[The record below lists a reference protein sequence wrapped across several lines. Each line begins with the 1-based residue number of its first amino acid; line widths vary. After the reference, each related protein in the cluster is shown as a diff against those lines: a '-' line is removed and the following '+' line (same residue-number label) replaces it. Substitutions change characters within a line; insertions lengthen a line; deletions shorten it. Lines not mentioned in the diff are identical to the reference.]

1 MLRAVFLCFLAIFP
15 VFPADQTYVL
25 QTIAGSINP
34 SGSGPATASPLQ
46 QPEGVA
52 IDGLGNV
59 YVTDAGGNRVR
70 KISPDGTI
78 QTLAGSGLAGYSG
91 DGGPAISARLN
102 HPYGIALDLAG
113 NLYIA
118 DLGNA
123 RVRMIDTDGTIS
135 TVAGGGTS
143 AVAGSTN
150 VAASA
155 AQLSAPRNVAID
167 IPGNLYISDFNAQQV
182 YRVTPAGIITVFAGT
197 GTAGYAGDG
206 GQATMAQIAYP
217 AGLTTDPFG
226 NVYIADSGNNCVR
239 RVWYGAI
246 STVAINVPSPTGVA
260 VDALGHLYA
269 ASSSATSGAAA
280 VSPAG
285 LNVVVVAA
293 EDVASDPG
301 GTLYLAVQQSV
312 EKQAGSAE
320 TTIAGCSNCPGYGD
334 GGPATAA
341 LLDGPVA
348 VTSDGAG
355 GIFIAEQGGNRIRTI
370 AAKGMIATLA
380 GAVSAPSGVAVESSG
395 SIAFS
400 ELNNNRVRR
409 SSAGG
414 VLSTVVDDL
423 NLPTCVR
430 VGPDGS
436 LFVCDG
442 GSGRILKVSTAGTVS
457 TYATVAQPAGLAL
470 AGDGSVFVS
479 SGSQVVQISA
489 AGVSTVVADG
499 LSGPAGLALLSS
511 GELVIAESGKNRVL
525 ELGVA
530 GAVTVL
536 SSALNNPQDV
546 AADAAGDILIADTG
560 NNRVAELVPVA
571 VAVVPTV
578 TVVNAA
584 SLAAG
589 AIAPN
594 EIVTIYGSGFDPVN
608 TQVTFNGTAATVFY
622 AGAMQLNV
630 LAPATLTANALTA
643 ITVLSDGAQVGSG
656 SERTVAAAPGI
667 FTVSGGTGQ
676 AAALNE
682 DGTVNSESNPAARGS
697 IVVLYLTGDG
707 GAAITVTIGSYSAD
721 VLYAGPAPGYL
732 GLTQV
737 NAVVPVELLAAG
749 SQTVVVSA
757 GGVGSQG
764 GVIIFVH

>member
-1 MLRAVFLCFLAIFP
+1 
-15 VFPADQTYVL
+15 
-25 QTIAGSINP
+25 
-34 SGSGPATASPLQ
+34 LQ

-52 IDGLGNV
+52 FDGLGNL
-59 YVTDAGGNRVR
+59 YVADAGENRVR
-70 KISPDGTI
+70 KIAPDGII
-78 QTLAGSGLAGYSG
+78 QTLAGSGQAGFSG

-113 NLYIA
+113 NLYIS

-123 RVRMIDTDGTIS
+123 RVRMIDTAGNIT
-135 TVAGGGTS
+135 TVAGGGST
-143 AVAGSTN
+143 AVSGSTL
-150 VAASA
+150 AATD

-182 YRVTPAGIITVFAGT
+182 YRVTPAGVISVFAGT

-206 GQATMAQIAYP
+206 GDATMAQIAYP
-217 AGLTTDPFG
+217 AGLTTDPLG
-226 NVYIADSGNNCVR
+226 NLYIADSGNNCVR

-246 STVAINVPSPTGVA
+246 STVAVNVPSPTGVA

-269 ASSSATSGAAA
+269 ASSSAISGTAA

-285 LNVVVVAA
+285 LNVVMVAA

-312 EKQAGSAE
+312 QKQVGGTV
-320 TTIAGCSNCPGYGD
+320 TTLAGCSNCPGYGD
-334 GGPATAA
+334 GGPASVA

-348 VTSDGAG
+348 LAIDTG
-355 GIFIAEQGGNRIRTI
+355 GNVYIAEQNGNRIRTV
-370 AAKGMIATLA
+370 AAKGTIATSA
-380 GAVSAPSGVAVESSG
+380 GAVSAPSGVAVDSSG
-395 SIAFS
+395 SVDFS

-409 SSAGG
+409 ISAGD
-414 VLSTVVDDL
+414 VLSTVVDSL

-430 VGPDGS
+430 VAQDGS
-436 LFVCDG
+436 LYVCDG
-442 GSGRILKVSTAGTVS
+442 GNGRILKVSTAGVVS
-457 TYATVAQPAGLAL
+457 TYATAAQPAGLAV
-470 AGDGSVFVS
+470 ASDGSIFVS
-479 SGSQVVQISA
+479 SGSQVVQISG
-489 AGVSTVVADG
+489 AGVSNVVADG
-499 LSGPAGLALLSS
+499 LSNPAGLALLST

-525 ELGVA
+525 ELGAA

-536 SSALNNPQDV
+536 ASGLNNPQDV
-546 AADAAGDILIADTG
+546 AVDAAGDILIADTG

-589 AIAPN
+589 PIAPHQ
-594 EIVTIYGSGFDPVN
+594 IVTIYGSGFDPAN
-608 TQVTFNGTAATVFY
+608 TQVTFDGTAATVFY
-622 AGAMQLNV
+622 AGATQLNV
-630 LAPATLTANALTA
+630 LAPATLSTNALTA
-643 ITVLSDGAQVGSG
+643 ISVVSDGAQVGSG
-656 SERTVAAAPGI
+656 SVSTVAAAPGI
-667 FTVSGGTGQ
+667 FTVAGGTGQ

-682 DGTVNSESNPAARGS
+682 DGTLNSASNPAARGS
-697 IVVLYLTGDG
+697 IVVLYMTGDG
-707 GAAITVTIGSYSAD
+707 GAAIALMIGSYSAD
-721 VLYAGPAPGYL
+721 VLYSGPAPGYP

-737 NAVVPVELLAAG
+737 NAVVPVGGLAAG
-749 SQTVVVSA
+749 SQPVVVSA
-757 GGVGSQG
+757 GGVGSQS